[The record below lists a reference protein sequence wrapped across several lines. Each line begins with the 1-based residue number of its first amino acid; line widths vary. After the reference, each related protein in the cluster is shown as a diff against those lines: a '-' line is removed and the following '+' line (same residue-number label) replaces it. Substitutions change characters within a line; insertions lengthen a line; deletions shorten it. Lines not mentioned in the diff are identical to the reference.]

1 MSEEIYDVIIV
12 GGGPAGL
19 TAAIYAARHNLK
31 TLILEGKTV
40 GGKALEA
47 HWIENYPGFPE
58 GIKGYELMEK
68 FITQTKKFGA
78 ELMKET
84 VIGLA
89 DYGDVK
95 MVSTRNGY
103 HQGKSIIIATG
114 VSRKQLSV
122 PGENEYKGRG
132 VSYCAVC
139 DGPFFKGKDVAVIG
153 SGYEAVHDSEMLL
166 KTSNIVYL
174 IPGKKGFSE
183 DYPELNHLKK
193 NTRLRILEGINVEGI
208 HGSDMVDSI
217 ELENGERIDVNGVF
231 IILEHVSTVGILN
244 DAGVDTD
251 EGGCII
257 VDKDQMTNIPGV
269 YAAGDCVCRGMQIV
283 TATGGGARAAL
294 SAMKYVRTLK
304 RR

>member
-31 TLILEGKTV
+31 TLILEGKKV

-58 GIKGYELMEK
+58 GIKGHELMEK
-68 FITQTKKFGA
+68 FISQTQKFGA
-78 ELMKET
+78 EVREET
-84 VIGLA
+84 VISLA
-89 DYGDVK
+89 DYGDLK
-95 MVSTRNGY
+95 MVSTRKGY

-114 VSRKQLSV
+114 VNRKQLSV
-122 PGENEYKGRG
+122 PGENEFKGRG

-139 DGPFFKGKDVAVIG
+139 DGPFFKDKDVAVIG
-153 SGYEAVHDSEMLL
+153 SGREAIHDAETLL
-166 KTSNIVYL
+166 KTSDKVYL
-174 IPGKKGFSE
+174 IPGKKGFSD
-183 DYPELNHLKK
+183 DYPELNRLQKKDRLKIVK
-193 NTRLRILEGINVEGI
+193 NVNVKAI
-208 HGSDMVDSI
+208 HGSDMVDKI
-217 ELENGERIDVNGVF
+217 ELDNGERLNVNGVF
-231 IILEHVSTVGILN
+231 IILEHVSTVSILN

-257 VDKDQMTNIPGV
+257 VDKDQMTNVPGV

-294 SAMKYVRTLK
+294 SAMKYVRSLK
-304 RR
+304 

>member
-31 TLILEGKTV
+31 TLILEGKKV

-58 GIKGYELMEK
+58 GIKGHELMEK
-68 FITQTKKFGA
+68 FIDQTQKFGA
-78 ELMKET
+78 EVMEET

-89 DYGDVK
+89 DYGDLK
-95 MVSTRNGY
+95 MVSTRKGY

-122 PGENEYKGRG
+122 PGENEFKGRG

-139 DGPFFKGKDVAVIG
+139 DGPFFKDKDVAVIG
-153 SGYEAVHDSEMLL
+153 SGHEAVHDSEMLL
-166 KTSNIVYL
+166 KTSKKVYL
-174 IPGKKGFSE
+174 MPGKKGFSE
-183 DYPELNHLKK
+183 DYPELNRLREKE
-193 NTRLRILEGINVEGI
+193 NLRILEDVNVKSI
-208 HGSDMVDSI
+208 HGSDMVDYI
-217 ELENGERIDVNGVF
+217 ELDNGERISVSGVF
-231 IILEHVSTVGILN
+231 IILEHVSTLGILN

-257 VDKDQMTNIPGV
+257 VDKDQMTNISGV

-294 SAMKYVRTLK
+294 SVMKYIRSLK
-304 RR
+304 